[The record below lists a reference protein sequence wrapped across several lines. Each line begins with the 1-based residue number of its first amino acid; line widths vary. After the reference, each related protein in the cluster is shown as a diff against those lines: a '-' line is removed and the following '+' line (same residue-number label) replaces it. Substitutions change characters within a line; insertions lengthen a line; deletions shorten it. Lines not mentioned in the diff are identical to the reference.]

1 GDLRALDQNSP
12 RIRRHQTATHVK
24 ALGFTRPVR
33 APHTNYFPLIDVE
46 SDPVHYPSTPV
57 GFAYLVGRK
66 RLLHHFLNRVC
77 VMDVELLLSTST
89 LPSRLKKVN
98 ETPVTWP
105 CSASKMLGGTP
116 GTPVST
122 NFPSS
127 AV

>member
-1 GDLRALDQNSP
+1 IDQNSP
-12 RIRRHQTATHVK
+12 RIRRHQTDNHVK
-24 ALGFTRPVR
+24 ARGFTRPVR
-33 APHTNYFPLIDVE
+33 AQQTHYFPLIDVE

-89 LPSRLKKVN
+89 LLSRLKKVN

-105 CSASKMLGGTP
+105 CSASKMLGGMP
-116 GTPVST
+116 GNAVRT

-127 AV
+127 AIYRR